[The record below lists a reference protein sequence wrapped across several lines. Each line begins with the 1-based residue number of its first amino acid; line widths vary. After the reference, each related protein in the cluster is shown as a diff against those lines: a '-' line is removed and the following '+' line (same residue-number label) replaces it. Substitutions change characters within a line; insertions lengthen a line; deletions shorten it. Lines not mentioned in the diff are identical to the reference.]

1 MSFKRLSKYS
11 KDMLPQAGNFTDYT
25 LCENISNYIPYDI
38 GDASSVINKELDKI
52 NSLKSNH
59 TSEIKTSIN
68 ELDEEW
74 GKKFVSVNDSGL
86 NFVQPSE
93 MENIFS
99 EIDNDSNDEINKCK
113 SLVEN
118 IKSGLTNVKEYVE
131 KLQNNLE
138 KYKMIV
144 ENLNNAKSR
153 ARDIT
158 SQINYIQGNDNPD
171 YNTINSLNSDLS
183 NANFDIQKL
192 SIEVN
197 LYESSKISEP
207 DGQWIVQ

>member
-1 MSFKRLSKYS
+1 
-11 KDMLPQAGNFTDYT
+11 
-25 LCENISNYIPYDI
+25 
-38 GDASSVINKELDKI
+38 
-52 NSLKSNH
+52 
-59 TSEIKTSIN
+59 
-68 ELDEEW
+68 
-74 GKKFVSVNDSGL
+74 
-86 NFVQPSE
+86 
-93 MENIFS
+93 
-99 EIDNDSNDEINKCK
+99 
-113 SLVEN
+113 
-118 IKSGLTNVKEYVE
+118 
-131 KLQNNLE
+131 
-138 KYKMIV
+138 MIV